1 MDNNMLKREKISQIN
16 AMLKRADDY
25 VLDEVI
31 LLLRFYDAKMVFDT
45 DCEDLFYIELK
56 EIIDINSP
64 NAVRLLNA
72 LKWAEKTRICD
83 LFDKE
88 NDGPKYGISIADLF
102 SIRGVGIET
111 LDLLIGELLS
121 SGIDEC
127 KFMLSSVNTSKVQKN
142 DTIRNY
148 LSSTKH
154 DFIRNMAY

>member
-16 AMLKRADDY
+16 SMLKRADDY

-31 LLLRFYDAKMVFDT
+31 SLLRFYDAKMVSDT

-88 NDGPKYGISIADLF
+88 NDGTKYGISIADLF

-121 SGIDEC
+121 SGIDEG